1 MWLIFFLKVLA
12 WSEVMGN
19 GDIDYKTG
27 LPPQPTL
34 AWTLISKDERIRLIK
49 IYKNFLNTNAPCQ
62 K

>member
-1 MWLIFFLKVLA
+1 
-12 WSEVMGN
+12 MGKGN
-19 GDIDYKTG
+19 PSDITG

-34 AWTLISKDERIRLIK
+34 AWTLISKDERIKLIN

>member
-34 AWTLISKDERIRLIK
+34 V
-49 IYKNFLNTNAPCQ
+49 
-62 K
+62 